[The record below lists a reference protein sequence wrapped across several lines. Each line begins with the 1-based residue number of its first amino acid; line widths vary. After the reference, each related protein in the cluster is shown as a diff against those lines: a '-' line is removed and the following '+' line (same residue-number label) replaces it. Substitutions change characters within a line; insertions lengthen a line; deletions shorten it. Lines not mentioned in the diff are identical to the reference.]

1 MTETPPRRAWLPW
14 VLFVLTVAST
24 VWAGMM
30 LSDDR
35 ARVVLASNLLGFELA
50 PPMAWW
56 EVAAVWRD
64 GLAFSASLLAI
75 LVAHEMGHFLTA
87 RRYRVDVS
95 PPYFLPA
102 PMLPFGTLGAVIRMS
117 EKAMPG
123 RALMRIAA
131 FGPFAGAVVAL
142 PVLVLGVTLS
152 DVRPLP
158 PDADAY
164 ATFGEC
170 LLLKGAIA
178 LGGHAPGPGEDLW
191 LHPVGVA
198 AWAGL
203 FVTGL
208 NLLPL
213 GQLDGGHVMYALL
226 GPRFGRIV
234 PVLFAALLILG
245 VVAWPGWL
253 TLGALVWFVI
263 GIKHPPTM
271 QGGPVSGVDRAIGL
285 GAVALF
291 VLTFTPVP
299 IS

>member
-1 MTETPPRRAWLPW
+1 MSEATPRRRWLPW
-14 VLFVLTVAST
+14 LLFVLTMAST
-24 VWAGMM
+24 VWAGMV

-35 ARVVLASNLLGFELA
+35 ARVIMASNVLGFDVDVG
-50 PPMAWW
+50 MRWW
-56 EVAAVWRD
+56 QVTAVWHD
-64 GLAFSASLLAI
+64 GLAFSGALMAI
-75 LVAHEMGHFLTA
+75 LVAHEMGHFVTA
-87 RRYRVDVS
+87 GRYRVDVS

-102 PMLPFGTLGAVIRMS
+102 PMLPFGTLGAVIRMAQEPMS
-117 EKAMPG
+117 G

-131 FGPFAGAVVAL
+131 FGPFAGAIVAL
-142 PVLVLGVTLS
+142 PVLWWGIAAS
-152 DVRPLP
+152 DVRALP

-170 LLLKGAIA
+170 LLMRGAI
-178 LGGHAPGPGEDLW
+178 LLSGHTPGAGEDLW

-226 GPRFGRIV
+226 GDRFGRVV
-234 PVLFAALLILG
+234 PVLFGALLVLG

-253 TLGALVWFVI
+253 TLGALVFFVI
-263 GIKHPPTM
+263 GIRHPRTVRD
-271 QGGPVSGVDRAIGL
+271 GPVSGADRAIGL
-285 GAVALF
+285 GAILLF